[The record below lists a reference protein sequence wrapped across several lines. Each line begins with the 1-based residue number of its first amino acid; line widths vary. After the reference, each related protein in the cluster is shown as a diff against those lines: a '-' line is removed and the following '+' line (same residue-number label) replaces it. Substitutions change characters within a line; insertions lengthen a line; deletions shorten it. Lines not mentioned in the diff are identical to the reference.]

1 MQFSSSYANRKWN
14 LFLIKGIQRKQ
25 NNNNEKF
32 PSCFSPNKFLLK
44 LKSQEQMLEQ
54 TAYIQAV
61 MSSRFLDGNSN
72 PIFPKPWSSPFPAP
86 QRWNLESAIRFEW
99 VYGMQQN
106 LTGNSTP
113 DHFVTCPI
121 IQNAVTRQDLD
132 VANSFCSVSGI
143 VYLAITIASVKRT
156 ENPFYVLTFY
166 LLTAI
171 SLNIKTPFLT
181 SHVTARTQ
189 YPPVIF
195 CKFQLIT

>member
-1 MQFSSSYANRKWN
+1 MLFNYPLSNIYGRQEKDDMQLYFRICKQNQWSIQPLSCNDSWEHSSSGMQFSSSYANRKWN

-99 VYGMQQN
+99 V
-106 LTGNSTP
+106 
-113 DHFVTCPI
+113 
-121 IQNAVTRQDLD
+121 
-132 VANSFCSVSGI
+132 
-143 VYLAITIASVKRT
+143 
-156 ENPFYVLTFY
+156 
-166 LLTAI
+166 
-171 SLNIKTPFLT
+171 
-181 SHVTARTQ
+181 
-189 YPPVIF
+189 
-195 CKFQLIT
+195 